1 MITLRQIPQ
10 ETVFMSN
17 ADTSYQDKLVKNR
30 IHFSFPKN
38 WSTNQNKTNIV
49 GIRSMYITKGYRN
62 AEISVQ
68 VTLNSVDNLSD
79 VQKIES
85 HTIKIDKFFDDYT
98 PLKDFITKL
107 NEKFRSIEWEHL
119 DAPNFEPNLALKC
132 YYEFILDQENP
143 DFHKSRFVMKSPYN
157 DLPEE
162 DRTVKKGTSLVEWMI
177 YYFEFQILSVND
189 DCKQLLKYIE
199 DTRTDDSS
207 GKEDKNKY
215 AQPIYTYD
223 VWDRNSCIIFS
234 NLAYMSEKSFLGHT
248 RKHENKNIKYFELT
262 NNNQSFWVDL
272 FAAVDHKAPVY
283 LPDDGKEEL
292 YIEAQLLTSSNAVL

>member
-10 ETVFMSN
+10 ETVFMSK
-17 ADTSYQDKLVKNR
+17 AETSYQDKLIKNR
-30 IHFSFPKN
+30 IHFAFPKN

-62 AEISVQ
+62 AEITVQ
-68 VTLNSVDNLSD
+68 ITLNTVDNLSE

-98 PLKDFITKL
+98 PLKDFIIKL
-107 NEKFRSIEWEHL
+107 NEKFRLIEWEHL
-119 DAPNFEPNLALKC
+119 ETPNFEQNLALKC
-132 YYEFILDQENP
+132 YYEFIQDQENP
-143 DFHKSRFVMKSPYN
+143 DFHKSRFVLKSPYN

-162 DRTVKKGTSLVEWMI
+162 DRTVNKGAGLVEWTT
-177 YYFEFQILSVND
+177 YYFEFQILSVNE
-189 DCKQLLKYIE
+189 DCKQLLKYNG
-199 DTRTDDSS
+199 DTRTDDS
-207 GKEDKNKY
+207 
-215 AQPIYTYD
+215 QPLYTFD

-283 LPDDGKEEL
+283 LPEDGKEEL